1 MATIVLRLVK
11 GTPLTNAEVDNNFSN
26 LNVELGNVSSNVGAR
41 ALLTTTAT
49 SNVVVAI
56 NEVLTRAT
64 SNVAITGGTIS
75 GIATLAATTANV
87 TTANVTT
94 ANITTAN
101 IATINGNVAVFSNT
115 VTALDFN
122 STSDIS
128 LKDNIQ
134 PISNPL
140 EIINKLAG
148 IEFTWKGTENKSF
161 GLSAQSVEGILPDI
175 VKTRQDGYKGINYNN
190 LIAFLIEAVKD
201 LSGQVQK
208 LKTAQLTAQLK
219 DSNSEKL

>member
-75 GIATLAATTANV
+75 GITTLAATTANV
-87 TTANVTT
+87 TTANV
-94 ANITTAN
+94 TTAN

-122 STSDIS
+122 STSDIL

-134 PISNPL
+134 PIANPL

-161 GLSAQSVEGILPDI
+161 CLSAQSVEGILPDI

-208 LKTAQLTAQLK
+208 LK
-219 DSNSEKL
+219 DNSNSEKP

>member
-87 TTANVTT
+87 TTAN
-94 ANITTAN
+94 

-122 STSDIS
+122 STSDIL

-134 PISNPL
+134 PIANPL

>member
-1 MATIVLRLVK
+1 MATLVLRLVK

-75 GIATLAATTANV
+75 GIATLATTTANV
-87 TTANVTT
+87 TTANV
-94 ANITTAN
+94 TTAN

-122 STSDIS
+122 STSDIL

-134 PISNPL
+134 PIANPL

-201 LSGQVQK
+201 LSGQVQS
-208 LKTAQLTAQLK
+208 LKNL
-219 DSNSEKL
+219 NSEKHK